1 MEHKLDTNQYPN
13 LDAFLADA
21 QLVFDNCRTY
31 NPEGTIY
38 YKNSGKLERFLKEQ
52 LAMYQVKREEY

>member
-21 QLVFDNCRTY
+21 QLVFDNSRTY